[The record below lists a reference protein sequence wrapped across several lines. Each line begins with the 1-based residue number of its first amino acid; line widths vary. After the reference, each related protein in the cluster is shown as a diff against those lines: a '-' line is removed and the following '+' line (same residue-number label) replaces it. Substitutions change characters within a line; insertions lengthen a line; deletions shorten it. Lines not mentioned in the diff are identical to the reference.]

1 MGLSIP
7 TMTHPPLPPTLKE
20 RETTYFFEPRKFHH
34 HYQGCL
40 DSSQFASV
48 SRSRWIRTQAFSRD
62 YRPLLGGA
70 PIGGSPV
77 TYMGGVLVYGLTWW
91 ERKGVRLPPMSGFA
105 KSQKTC
111 TNCGDYRSWNPSVHH
126 HGEHELHSTSYI
138 NLRILWRYWHLTEFK
153 EHEVS
158 RKLWLTQIGLDKS
171 NVFITKRVVGS

>member
-1 MGLSIP
+1 MISTLGLSIP
-7 TMTHPPLPPTLKE
+7 TMTTPPPPTLKE

-91 ERKGVRLPPMSGFA
+91 ERKGVRLLPSMSGFA

-111 TNCGDYRSWNPSVHH
+111 TNCGVTVVETFPCTIMGN
-126 HGEHELHSTSYI
+126 TSFTPPHTSIY
-138 NLRILWRYWHLTEFK
+138 EFYD
-153 EHEVS
+153 S
-158 RKLWLTQIGLDKS
+158 IDT
-171 NVFITKRVVGS
+171 